1 MSIGKS
7 QSSTLLQKRYCDH
20 LMTSCQLHNGLLQ
33 NETFFPERSEIC
45 IAGVCSD
52 EVQYT
57 RVSAGVKLQAHFG

>member
-7 QSSTLLQKRYCDH
+7 QSSTLLQKRYCDY

-45 IAGVCSD
+45 IAGCLF
-52 EVQYT
+52 
-57 RVSAGVKLQAHFG
+57 R